1 MCEQLAW
8 LLPICPSFYITVE
21 ETANPEMKKKA
32 QGRLWKKKD
41 ENFFIKVADTRHNLW
56 YDSDSM
62 VTNLLWGCGCSGGG
76 SPSAYLFAS
85 LCYVVKQVN
94 TILQG

>member
-1 MCEQLAW
+1 MLRAMQK
-8 LLPICPSFYITVE
+8 
-21 ETANPEMKKKA
+21 N
-32 QGRLWKKKD
+32 D
-41 ENFFIKVADTRHNLW
+41 EINFIKIADTRCNLW

-62 VTNLLWGCGCSGGG
+62 DTNLLWGCGCSGGG

-85 LCYVVKQVN
+85 LCYVVEQVN